1 MKEILF
7 IALGGSIGAPLR
19 YLVSKNINIISGGVF
34 PYGTLTVNVI
44 GSFII
49 GFLFSLFNNV
59 VIGGNYKAFLTIGFL
74 GAFTTFSSY
83 SLETVNLFVDG
94 EYRYAILNLVVNNVL
109 AIAGAF
115 LGIMVFRYIHNFA
128 K

>member
-1 MKEILF
+1 MKGILF

-19 YLVSKNINIISGGVF
+19 YLVSRHINSISGGIL
-34 PYGTLTVNVI
+34 PYGTLSVNVI
-44 GSFII
+44 GSIVI

-59 VIGGNYKAFLTIGFL
+59 VVDENYKSLLSIGFL

-83 SLETVNLFVDG
+83 SLETVSLFTDG
-94 EYRYAILNLVVNNVL
+94 EYRYAVLNLVLNNVF

-115 LGIMVFRYIHNFA
+115 AGILLFRYIHQVA
-128 K
+128 R